1 LKEFI
6 VSIIQTLATAA
17 SLAAYKPIR
26 EAVYNGAQVIQGD
39 LIRAG
44 KTIGSGI
51 DAVTSEVK
59 SDVAKVKSV
68 VETIGRTIDTFV

>member
-1 LKEFI
+1 MSVIET
-6 VSIIQTLATAA
+6 VMTAA

-44 KTIGSGI
+44 KAIGSGI
-51 DAVTSEVK
+51 DAVANEVT

-68 VETIGRTIDTFV
+68 AERIGRTIGHLE

>member
-1 LKEFI
+1 MSVIET
-6 VSIIQTLATAA
+6 VMTAA

-44 KTIGSGI
+44 KAIGSGI
-51 DAVTSEVK
+51 DAVANEVT
-59 SDVAKVKSV
+59 SDVARVKSV
-68 VETIGRTIDTFV
+68 AETIGRTIDTFV

>member
-1 LKEFI
+1 MSVIET
-6 VSIIQTLATAA
+6 VMTAA

-44 KTIGSGI
+44 KAIGSGI
-51 DAVTSEVK
+51 DAVTSEVN
-59 SDVAKVKSV
+59 SDVAKVKSA